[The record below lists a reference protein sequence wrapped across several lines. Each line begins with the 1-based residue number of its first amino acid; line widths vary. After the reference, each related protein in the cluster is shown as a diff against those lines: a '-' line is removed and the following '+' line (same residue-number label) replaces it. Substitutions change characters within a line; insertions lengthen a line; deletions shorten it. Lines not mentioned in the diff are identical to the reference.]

1 MYRLHRQYPE
11 TIYFSS
17 EAHPSDD
24 ITEVVFFSEDVGIF
38 VGNTLKEIYLKCLN
52 KTDTDSTT
60 NNIRKHGDLLF
71 QNSARKQCA

>member
-38 VGNTLKEIYLKCLN
+38 VGNTLKVI
-52 KTDTDSTT
+52 
-60 NNIRKHGDLLF
+60 DL
-71 QNSARKQCA
+71 

>member
-38 VGNTLKEIYLKCLN
+38 VGNTLKEIYL
-52 KTDTDSTT
+52 
-60 NNIRKHGDLLF
+60 
-71 QNSARKQCA
+71 